1 MQDPTDPMTQLP
13 VEEQHL
19 PRLTP
24 AVQWLIALNV
34 VVFFLQ
40 FTLFGSSNMRDALG
54 FRIDEL
60 PAQWWTIGTH
70 MFVHSGFWTLA
81 LNVYLLFIFGPRLE
95 HVWGTRTFRNFY
107 IWCGLG
113 GWLVHL
119 LSVRDATLIGAT
131 GAVLGVTVAYALRWP
146 DEEAYLFMTFPV
158 RVKWLVA
165 ALVAITL
172 AVGAIQSGD
181 GNGIAYLTHSGG
193 VAAAWL
199 FWRTS
204 TAGAGFDRLRQRVN
218 PVPDLPDEA
227 PRAVPRSMPRNRERA
242 RDIDDIVAQSQQ
254 AVSQRVVP
262 SAPAAPPRPQADR
275 GGERLTELD
284 RVLDKIS
291 QLGIDSLTG
300 DERRILEE
308 RSRELRR
315 ND

>member
-1 MQDPTDPMTQLP
+1 MQGPSDPMTQLSLEEPP
-13 VEEQHL
+13 V
-19 PRLTP
+19 PRMTP
-24 AVQWLIALNV
+24 AVQWIVALNV

-40 FTLFGSSNMRDALG
+40 FTLFGASNMREALG
-54 FRIDEL
+54 FRLDEL
-60 PAQWWTIGTH
+60 PSQWWTVGTH
-70 MFVHSGFWTLA
+70 MFVHNGFWTLL

-95 HVWGTRTFRNFY
+95 HAWGTRAFRNFFF
-107 IWCGLG
+107 WCGLG
-113 GWLVHL
+113 GWLAHVL
-119 LSVRDATLIGAT
+119 IVRDATLIGAT
-131 GAVLGVTVAYALRWP
+131 GAVLGVTVAYALRWA
-146 DEEAYLFMTFPV
+146 DEEVYLFLTFPV
-158 RVKWLVA
+158 KVKWLVA
-165 ALVAITL
+165 AVASITL
-172 AVGAIQSGD
+172 AVGAVQAGD
-181 GNGIAYLTHSGG
+181 GSGAAYLTHAGG
-193 VAAAWL
+193 LAAAWL

-227 PRAVPRSMPRNRERA
+227 PRAVPRSMPRNRERV

-262 SAPAAPPRPQADR
+262 SVPSAPPRPHADR
-275 GGERLTELD
+275 EGLTELD

-291 QLGIDSLTG
+291 QTGIDSLTS

>member
-1 MQDPTDPMTQLP
+1 MTQLP
-13 VEEQHL
+13 VEEQHM
-19 PRLTP
+19 PRMTP

-40 FTLFGSSNMRDALG
+40 FTLFGTANMQDALG
-54 FRIDEL
+54 FRIAEL
-60 PAQWWTIGTH
+60 PTQWWTIGTH
-70 MFVHSGFWTLA
+70 MFVHSGFWTLL
-81 LNVYLLFIFGPRLE
+81 LNTYLLFVFGPRLE
-95 HVWGTRTFRNFY
+95 QTWGTRVFRNFFF
-107 IWCGLG
+107 WCGLG
-113 GWLVHL
+113 GWLAHVL
-119 LSVRDATLIGAT
+119 FVRDATLVGAT
-131 GAVLGVTVAYALRWP
+131 GAVLGVSLAYALRWP
-146 DEEAYLFMTFPV
+146 DEEVYLFLTFPV
-158 RVKWLVA
+158 KVKWLVA
-165 ALVAITL
+165 TLVAITL
-172 AVGAIQSGD
+172 SIGVIQSGD
-181 GNGIAYLTHSGG
+181 GNGIAYLAHAGG
-193 VAAAWL
+193 LGAAWL

-262 SAPAAPPRPQADR
+262 AVPSSPARPHHDR
-275 GGERLTELD
+275 DSLTDLD

-308 RSRELRR
+308 RSRELRKPE
-315 ND
+315 

>member
-1 MQDPTDPMTQLP
+1 MQDRDPMTQP
-13 VEEQHL
+13 IAEEQDI

-40 FTLFGSSNMRDALG
+40 FTLFGAANMRDALG
-54 FRIDEL
+54 FRLDEL
-60 PAQWWTIGTH
+60 PTQWWTAGTH
-70 MFVHSGFWTLA
+70 VFVHSGFWTLL

-95 HVWGTRTFRNFY
+95 HAWGTRVFRHFFF
-107 IWCGLG
+107 WCALG
-113 GWLVHL
+113 GWLTHVL
-119 LSVRDATLIGAT
+119 LVRDGSLIGAT
-131 GAVLGVTVAYALRWP
+131 AAVIGVAMAYALKWP
-146 DEEAYLFMTFPV
+146 DEEVYLFLTFPV
-158 RVKWLVA
+158 SVKWLVA
-165 ALVAITL
+165 ALVLVTL
-172 AVGAIQSGD
+172 GVGAVQGD
-181 GNGIAYLTHSGG
+181 GGGLSYFTHAGG
-193 VAAAWL
+193 LAAAWL

-227 PRAVPRSMPRNRERA
+227 PRAVPPSMPRSRERA

-262 SAPAAPPRPQADR
+262 AVPAAPPRAQADR
-275 GGERLTELD
+275 ERLTELD

-300 DERRILEE
+300 EERRILEE
-308 RSRELRR
+308 RSRELRKH
-315 ND
+315 D